1 MSEILNLLE
10 ASPTVLVGLCIVLGL
25 LVGSFL
31 NVVIYR
37 LPEMMQRE
45 WRAEAREILELPD
58 EGDQPIFN
66 LVTPRSRCPKCG
78 HAIAWYENVP
88 VVSWLL
94 LGGKCKDCKTPIS
107 KRYPL
112 IEIVSGVLAGVCAW
126 HFGYGGWLVFTL
138 FASWLLLAAAMI
150 DADTTLLPDSMT
162 LLLLWAGLLAAL
174 LGVSPVSLQDAVIGA
189 MAGYLSLWSVYW
201 LFKLMTGKE
210 GMGFGD
216 FKLLAALGAFVG
228 WQYLPLIILLSSV
241 VGLVFAVG
249 GMLLGGEKRVQ
260 IPFGP
265 YLATAGWIALL
276 WGDTIV
282 TSYLEMYK
290 LS

>member
-1 MSEILNLLE
+1 LSEILNLLE

-58 EGDQPIFN
+58 EGAQPIFN

-290 LS
+290 L

>member
-1 MSEILNLLE
+1 MTQLLNLLE
-10 ASPTVLVGLCIVLGL
+10 ASPTFLVGLAVVLGL

-45 WRAEAREILELPD
+45 WRAEAREILELP
-58 EGDQPIFN
+58 EEEEQPVFN

-88 VVSWLL
+88 VVSWLA
-94 LGGKCKDCKTPIS
+94 LGGKCKECLTPIS

-112 IEIVSGVLAGVCAW
+112 IEITSGVLAGLCAW
-126 HFGYGGWLVFTL
+126 HFGYGGWLLFTL

-241 VGLVFAVG
+241 VGLVFAVA
-249 GMLLGGEKRVQ
+249 GMLFGGEKRTQ

-282 TSYLEMYK
+282 SSYLGMYK
-290 LS
+290 L